1 MDNTQ
6 AIEYFDNIL
15 KELTY
20 AIHHREGEARKQCEA
35 MVVHYAL
42 AIEALKEK
50 QEREN
55 GCIYKFDS
63 DTESWE
69 CSECGTLWTLM
80 CGTPEEN
87 DMRYCTGCGR
97 KLTEAHCNA

>member
-1 MDNTQ
+1 MDEYDMTIKTLRTVQ
-6 AIEYFDNIL
+6 EVFALLIKAYELDFDVDAID
-15 KELTY
+15 
-20 AIHHREGEARKQCEA
+20 
-35 MVVHYAL
+35 V

-50 QEREN
+50 QERDN
-55 GCIYKFDS
+55 GCIYKFDR

-97 KLTEAHCNA
+97 KLREESK